1 MPQLKKHMLKKALRL
16 PIICFF
22 LLLLPRVG
30 FADFGTIR
38 AENYTVRNWNIFS
51 GLPSDSVTMLYQ
63 DSKKYI
69 WIGTFDG
76 LIRYNGRSFQTFD
89 ATNTPGF
96 DAHSAHYMLEDGDGA
111 LWIGTENEGLAR
123 FSEGGFTTYTI
134 RDGLPSNGVKALE
147 IDEAGTLW
155 VGTNQGLV
163 QFAKD
168 GFASPEYPERNPFTG
183 RQVNFLFNDPRFGLV
198 AACSDGGLY
207 VHSDSV
213 PEPVPEMEDLQVSAA
228 ARGSDGIL
236 WIGTRQGRV
245 FRLEENGL
253 GERTDLYISRNQ
265 IRDIHGDGRSG
276 DVWIAGNSGL
286 FRIENGGNGA
296 VSFLDHE
303 HSALRYLPKAV
314 LEDHEGNLWIGTR
327 SGGVFAL
334 IPSAFRSYGKDA
346 GLTDATVN
354 SAASDSQ
361 GRYWIAADDGLYC
374 LENNRFVNNSA
385 TKLLSDV
392 RVKHVAASG
401 GRVYVSTIS
410 PMGAVILDIEESG
423 NAAEITYLNQAAGL
437 PSSVVKKTL
446 LDSSENLWIST
457 SNGFAVYG
465 TDGEITVYNKDT
477 GFPSNEIYDLFED
490 SRGRIWIST
499 VEDGLFRFEE
509 NGFYTRFT
517 QEHGLSGEMVF
528 SVYEDKTGR
537 FWISTAVGVF
547 VMETDDSIYPLTYGQ
562 GLPYLYVYNAVPLD
576 DEVWFTSVRGAARA
590 SLSDA
595 VDAARG
601 IKESFSVEAYGIDD
615 GLLASP
621 NALSWPYI
629 GPDNT
634 IWIPTHRG
642 ISVYDPNAEVYSSEE
657 WPLYIEKLTIDGDE
671 YSAEADLPSMKK
683 EVDRLRFHFAALSYS
698 ESHRIRYSYR
708 LEGYEAAWSAPASEP
723 SAVYTQIQPGDYL
736 FSLRA
741 YDDNGNMK
749 GETALSL
756 SIEPKFYQTPLFTA
770 VIVLCGAALAALI
783 VLWRIRRSRI
793 ENLRLEREIRKRTA
807 EVEEV
812 HQKELALLADLS
824 HEIRTPLT
832 VIEYGLSQILSGRY
846 GEKINRNNGIFSVLR
861 RNSGRILVIVNN
873 LLHAF
878 KLRYGEDTYRSQRLH
893 LKSAL
898 RNYLADF
905 APVAE
910 KKGIAA
916 SFSCT
921 DSEEYAVSAD
931 PYLFDSIILNLLSN
945 GFANT
950 PRGGKVSM
958 SLESAGP
965 EKCRISIRDTGAGI
979 SQDEINRLFEPYAQT
994 GEGEGRQTGV
1004 VNTGRGSAGLGS
1016 TGLGLWIV
1024 QKGVARIGGEI
1035 SIASVQGEGTTVTLT
1050 LPTWNAGG
1058 QTAAGTEADEKQ
1070 IVKSYAATIQ
1080 TEDSAMGRGDKGETN
1095 GAADA
1100 ERGKPVLLAV
1110 EDNEDIRTIFAEEL
1124 GRDFRVVHAE
1134 NGKKAAEYL
1143 KQNGPPDIIVSD
1155 IMMPDLDGASL
1166 YHYVRDTLGLGEVP
1180 FLFVTARA
1188 SSEEAAAY
1196 LKEGVIDYVYKPFS
1210 PELLLYKA
1218 RNLVRIKEEALRK
1231 FKNRIGRDFQNL
1243 LFNEQ
1248 ETQLESEDI
1257 RIEDVRREFSLSERE
1272 GEILRFVTEGKR
1284 DKEIALALGCAVS
1297 TVSNTVSRIYK
1308 KTGTGS
1314 RVELIRLTGNIDS
1327 SAGGH
1332 R

>member
-1 MPQLKKHMLKKALRL
+1 MIKKALRFS
-16 PIICFF
+16 IICFL
-22 LLLLPRVG
+22 LLLLPRFV
-30 FADFGTIR
+30 FADFGIFR

-51 GLPSDSVTMLYQ
+51 GLPSDSITMLYQ

-89 ATNTPGF
+89 ATTTPGF

-123 FSEGGFTTYTI
+123 FSDGGFTMFTI

-163 QFAKD
+163 QYAKD
-168 GFASPEYPERNPFTG
+168 GFAPPEYPERNPFTG
-183 RQVNFLFNDPRFGLV
+183 RQVNFLFKDPRFGLV

-207 VHSDSV
+207 VHSDSF
-213 PEPVPEMEDLQVSAA
+213 PEPIPEMEHLQVSAA
-228 ARGSDGIL
+228 ARGSDGII

-245 FRLEENGL
+245 FLLDENGL
-253 GERTDLYISRNQ
+253 DERTDLYIPRNQ
-265 IRDIHGDGRSG
+265 IRDIHADGRSG

-286 FRIENGGNGA
+286 FRIENGGNGSI
-296 VSFLDHE
+296 SFLDNE

-327 SGGVFAL
+327 SGGLFAL

-361 GRYWIAADDGLYC
+361 RRYWIAADDGFYC

-385 TKLLSDV
+385 TELLSGV
-392 RVKHVAASG
+392 RVKHVAAAG

-410 PMGAVILDIEESG
+410 PMGAVIIDIGERG
-423 NAAEITYLNQAAGL
+423 NAEEITYLNQEAGL

-446 LDSSENLWIST
+446 LDSSGKLWIST
-457 SNGFAVYG
+457 SNGFAVYE

-499 VEDGLFRFEE
+499 AEDGLFRFEA
-509 NGFYTRFT
+509 NGSYTRFT

-562 GLPYLYVYNAVPLD
+562 GLPYLYVYNAVPVD

-595 VDAARG
+595 VDAALG
-601 IKESFSVEAYGIDD
+601 IKETFSVEAYGIDD
-615 GLLASP
+615 GLLATP

-629 GPDNT
+629 SPDNT

-642 ISVYDPNAEVYSSEE
+642 ISVYDPKVYVYSAEE

-671 YSAEADLPSMKK
+671 YPAGAELPSMKK

-698 ESHRIRYSYR
+698 ESHRVRYSYR
-708 LEGYEAAWSAPASEP
+708 LEGYESAWSAPASEP
-723 SAVYTQIQPGDYL
+723 SAVYTQIQPGEYL

-741 YDDNGNMK
+741 YDDSGNMK
-749 GETALSL
+749 GETALSF
-756 SIEPKFYQTPLFTA
+756 SIEPVFYQTPLFIA
-770 VIVLCGAALAALI
+770 VIALFGAALAALI
-783 VLWRIRRSRI
+783 VFWRIRRIRI
-793 ENLRLEREIRKRTA
+793 ENIRLEREIRKRTA

-812 HQKELALLADLS
+812 HQKELALLADIS

-846 GEKINRNNGIFSVLR
+846 GEKIYRNNGIFGVLR

-893 LKSAL
+893 LKSVL
-898 RNYLADF
+898 KNYLADF

-921 DSEEYAVSAD
+921 DSEEYTVSAD

-965 EKCRISIRDTGAGI
+965 ETCRISIRDTGVGI
-979 SQDEINRLFEPYAQT
+979 SQDEIDRLFEPYVQT
-994 GEGEGRQTGV
+994 GEGGGRQTGV
-1004 VNTGRGSAGLGS
+1004 VSTGLGS

-1024 QKGVARIGGEI
+1024 RKGVARIGGEI
-1035 SIASVQGEGTTVTLT
+1035 SIASGQGEGTTVTLT
-1050 LPTWNAGG
+1050 LPTSNAGEK
-1058 QTAAGTEADEKQ
+1058 TAAGTEADEKQ
-1070 IVKSYAATIQ
+1070 IGKSYAATIPSE
-1080 TEDSAMGRGDKGETN
+1080 TSETTGEETN
-1095 GAADA
+1095 GAADT

-1110 EDNEDIRTIFAEEL
+1110 EDNEDIRTIVADEL
-1124 GRDFRVVHAE
+1124 GREFRVVHAE
-1134 NGKKAAEYL
+1134 NGKKAVEYL
-1143 KQNGPPDIIVSD
+1143 KQKGPPDIIVSD
-1155 IMMPDLDGASL
+1155 IMMPDFDGASL

-1188 SSEEAAAY
+1188 SPDEATAY
-1196 LKEGVIDYVYKPFS
+1196 LKEGVVDYVYKPFS

-1231 FKNRIGRDFQNL
+1231 FKNRMGREFQNL

-1248 ETQLESEDI
+1248 ETQLYSEDI
-1257 RIEDVRREFSLSERE
+1257 RIQDVRRKFSLTERE
-1272 GEILRFVTEGKR
+1272 AKILRFVTEGKR

-1314 RVELIRLTGNIDS
+1314 RVELIRLTGNIDL

>member
-1 MPQLKKHMLKKALRL
+1 MIKKALRFS
-16 PIICFF
+16 IICFL
-22 LLLLPRVG
+22 LLLLPRFV
-30 FADFGTIR
+30 FADFGIFR

-51 GLPSDSVTMLYQ
+51 GLPSDSITMLYQ

-69 WIGTFDG
+69 WIGTFEG
-76 LIRYNGRSFQTFD
+76 LIRYNGRSFRTFD
-89 ATNTPGF
+89 ATTTPGF

-123 FSEGGFTTYTI
+123 FSDGGFTMFTI

-147 IDEAGTLW
+147 IEEAGTLW

-163 QFAKD
+163 QYAKD
-168 GFASPEYPERNPFTG
+168 GFAPPEYPERNPFTG
-183 RQVNFLFNDPRFGLV
+183 RQVNFLFKDPRFGLV

-207 VHSDSV
+207 VHSDSF
-213 PEPVPEMEDLQVSAA
+213 PEPIPEMEDLQVSAA
-228 ARGSDGIL
+228 ARGSDGII

-245 FRLEENGL
+245 FLLDENGL
-253 GERTDLYISRNQ
+253 DERTDLYIPRNQ
-265 IRDIHGDGRSG
+265 IRDIHADGRSG

-286 FRIENGGNGA
+286 FRIENGGNGSI
-296 VSFLDHE
+296 SFLDNE

-327 SGGVFAL
+327 SGGLFAL

-361 GRYWIAADDGLYC
+361 RRYWIAADDGFYC

-385 TKLLSDV
+385 TELLSGV
-392 RVKHVAASG
+392 RVKHVAAAG

-410 PMGAVILDIEESG
+410 PMGAVIIDIGERG
-423 NAAEITYLNQAAGL
+423 NAEEITYLNQEAGL

-446 LDSSENLWIST
+446 LDSSGKLWIST
-457 SNGFAVYG
+457 SNGFAVYE

-499 VEDGLFRFEE
+499 AEDGLFRFEE
-509 NGFYTRFT
+509 NGSYTRFT

-562 GLPYLYVYNAVPLD
+562 GLPYLYVYNAVPVD

-595 VDAARG
+595 VDAALG
-601 IKESFSVEAYGIDD
+601 IKETFSVEAYGIDD
-615 GLLASP
+615 GLLATP

-629 GPDNT
+629 SPDNT

-642 ISVYDPNAEVYSSEE
+642 ISVYDPKVYVYSAEE

-671 YSAEADLPSMKK
+671 YPAGAELPSMKK

-698 ESHRIRYSYR
+698 ESHRVRYSYR
-708 LEGYEAAWSAPASEP
+708 LEGYESAWSAPASEP
-723 SAVYTQIQPGDYL
+723 SAVYTQIQPGEYL

-741 YDDNGNMK
+741 YDDSGNMK
-749 GETALSL
+749 GETALSF
-756 SIEPKFYQTPLFTA
+756 SIEPVFYQTPLFIA
-770 VIVLCGAALAALI
+770 VIALFGAALAALI
-783 VLWRIRRSRI
+783 VFWRIRRIRI
-793 ENLRLEREIRKRTA
+793 ENIRLEREIRKRTA

-812 HQKELALLADLS
+812 HQKELALLADIS

-846 GEKINRNNGIFSVLR
+846 GEKIYRNNGIFGVLR

-893 LKSAL
+893 LKSVL
-898 RNYLADF
+898 KNYLADF

-921 DSEEYAVSAD
+921 DSEEYTVSAD

-965 EKCRISIRDTGAGI
+965 ETCRISIRDTGVGI
-979 SQDEINRLFEPYAQT
+979 SQDEIDRLFEPYVQT
-994 GEGEGRQTGV
+994 GEGGGRQTGV
-1004 VNTGRGSAGLGS
+1004 VSTGLGS

-1024 QKGVARIGGEI
+1024 RKGVARIGGEI
-1035 SIASVQGEGTTVTLT
+1035 SIASGQGDGTTVTLT
-1050 LPTWNAGG
+1050 LPTSNAGEK
-1058 QTAAGTEADEKQ
+1058 TAAGTEADEKQ
-1070 IVKSYAATIQ
+1070 IGKSYAATIPPE
-1080 TEDSAMGRGDKGETN
+1080 TSETTGEETN
-1095 GAADA
+1095 GAADT

-1110 EDNEDIRTIFAEEL
+1110 EDNEDIRTIVADEL
-1124 GRDFRVVHAE
+1124 GREFRVVHAE
-1134 NGKKAAEYL
+1134 NGKKAVEYL
-1143 KQNGPPDIIVSD
+1143 KQKGPPDIIVSD
-1155 IMMPDLDGASL
+1155 IMMPDFDGASL

-1188 SSEEAAAY
+1188 SPDEATAY
-1196 LKEGVIDYVYKPFS
+1196 LKEGVVDYVYKPFS

-1231 FKNRIGRDFQNL
+1231 FKNRMGREFQNL

-1248 ETQLESEDI
+1248 ETQLYSEDI
-1257 RIEDVRREFSLSERE
+1257 RIQDVRRKFSLTERE
-1272 GEILRFVTEGKR
+1272 AKILRFVTEGKR

-1314 RVELIRLTGNIDS
+1314 RVELIRLTGNIDL
-1327 SAGGH
+1327 SAGDH

>member
-1 MPQLKKHMLKKALRL
+1 MIKKALRFS
-16 PIICFF
+16 IICFL
-22 LLLLPRVG
+22 LLLLPRFV
-30 FADFGTIR
+30 FADFSIFR

-51 GLPSDSVTMLYQ
+51 GLPSDSITMLYQ

-89 ATNTPGF
+89 ATTTPGF

-123 FSEGGFTTYTI
+123 FSDGGFTMFTI

-163 QFAKD
+163 QYAKD
-168 GFASPEYPERNPFTG
+168 GFAPPEYPERNPFTG
-183 RQVNFLFNDPRFGLV
+183 RQVNFLFKDPRFGLV

-207 VHSDSV
+207 VHSDSF

-228 ARGSDGIL
+228 ARGSDGII

-245 FRLEENGL
+245 FLLDDNGL
-253 GERTDLYISRNQ
+253 DERTDLYIPRNQ
-265 IRDIHGDGRSG
+265 IRDIHADGRSG

-286 FRIENGGNGA
+286 FRIENGGNGSI
-296 VSFLDHE
+296 SFLDNE

-327 SGGVFAL
+327 SGGLFAL

-361 GRYWIAADDGLYC
+361 RRYWIAADDGFYC

-385 TKLLSDV
+385 TELLSGV
-392 RVKHVAASG
+392 RVKHVAAAG

-410 PMGAVILDIEESG
+410 PMGAVIIDIGERG
-423 NAAEITYLNQAAGL
+423 NAEEITYLNQEAGL

-446 LDSSENLWIST
+446 LDSSGKLWIST
-457 SNGFAVYG
+457 SNGFAVYE

-499 VEDGLFRFEE
+499 AEDGLFRFEA
-509 NGFYTRFT
+509 NGSYTRFT

-562 GLPYLYVYNAVPLD
+562 GLPYLYVYNAVPVD

-595 VDAARG
+595 VDAALG
-601 IKESFSVEAYGIDD
+601 IKETFSVEAYGIDD
-615 GLLASP
+615 GLLATP

-629 GPDNT
+629 SPDNT

-642 ISVYDPNAEVYSSEE
+642 ISVYDPKVYVYSAEE

-671 YSAEADLPSMKK
+671 YPAGAELPSMKK

-698 ESHRIRYSYR
+698 ESHRVRYSYR
-708 LEGYEAAWSAPASEP
+708 LEGYESAWSAPASEP
-723 SAVYTQIQPGDYL
+723 SAVYTQIQPGEYL

-741 YDDNGNMK
+741 YDDSGNMK
-749 GETALSL
+749 GETALSF
-756 SIEPKFYQTPLFTA
+756 SIEPVFYQTPLFIA
-770 VIVLCGAALAALI
+770 VIALFGAALAALI
-783 VLWRIRRSRI
+783 VFWRIRRIRI
-793 ENLRLEREIRKRTA
+793 ENIRLEREIRKRTA

-812 HQKELALLADLS
+812 HQKELALLADIS

-846 GEKINRNNGIFSVLR
+846 GEKIYRNNGIFGVLR

-893 LKSAL
+893 LKSVL
-898 RNYLADF
+898 KNYLADF

-921 DSEEYAVSAD
+921 DSEEYTVSAD

-965 EKCRISIRDTGAGI
+965 ETCRISIRDTGVGI
-979 SQDEINRLFEPYAQT
+979 SQDEIDRLFEPYVQT
-994 GEGEGRQTGV
+994 GEGGGRQTGV
-1004 VNTGRGSAGLGS
+1004 VSTGLGS

-1024 QKGVARIGGEI
+1024 RKGVARIGGEI
-1035 SIASVQGEGTTVTLT
+1035 SIASGQGDGTTVTLT
-1050 LPTWNAGG
+1050 LPTSNAGEK
-1058 QTAAGTEADEKQ
+1058 TAAGTEADEKQ
-1070 IVKSYAATIQ
+1070 IGKSYAATIPPE
-1080 TEDSAMGRGDKGETN
+1080 TSETTGEETN
-1095 GAADA
+1095 GAADT

-1110 EDNEDIRTIFAEEL
+1110 EDNEDIRTIVADEL
-1124 GRDFRVVHAE
+1124 GREFRVVHAE
-1134 NGKKAAEYL
+1134 NGKKAVEYL
-1143 KQNGPPDIIVSD
+1143 KQKGPPDIIVSD
-1155 IMMPDLDGASL
+1155 IMMPDFDGASL

-1188 SSEEAAAY
+1188 SPDEATAY
-1196 LKEGVIDYVYKPFS
+1196 LKEGVVDYVYKPFS

-1231 FKNRIGRDFQNL
+1231 FKNRMGREFQNL

-1248 ETQLESEDI
+1248 ETQLYSEDI
-1257 RIEDVRREFSLSERE
+1257 RIQDVRRKFSLTERE
-1272 GEILRFVTEGKR
+1272 AKILRFVTEGKR

-1314 RVELIRLTGNIDS
+1314 RVELIRLTGNIDL

>member
-1 MPQLKKHMLKKALRL
+1 MIKKALRFS
-16 PIICFF
+16 IICFL
-22 LLLLPRVG
+22 LLLLPRFV
-30 FADFGTIR
+30 FADFSIFR

-51 GLPSDSVTMLYQ
+51 GLPSDSITMLYQ

-89 ATNTPGF
+89 ATTTPGF

-123 FSEGGFTTYTI
+123 FSDGGFTMFTI

-163 QFAKD
+163 QYAKD
-168 GFASPEYPERNPFTG
+168 GFAPPEYPERNPFTG
-183 RQVNFLFNDPRFGLV
+183 RQVNFLFKDPRFGLV

-207 VHSDSV
+207 VHSDSF
-213 PEPVPEMEDLQVSAA
+213 PEPIPEMEDLQVSAA
-228 ARGSDGIL
+228 ARGSDGII

-245 FRLEENGL
+245 FLLDENGL
-253 GERTDLYISRNQ
+253 DERTDLYIPRNQ
-265 IRDIHGDGRSG
+265 IRDIHADGRSG

-286 FRIENGGNGA
+286 FRIENGGNGSI
-296 VSFLDHE
+296 SFLDNE

-327 SGGVFAL
+327 SGGLFAL
-334 IPSAFRSYGKDA
+334 IPSAFRSYGMDA

-354 SAASDSQ
+354 SAASDNQ

-385 TKLLSDV
+385 TELLSGV
-392 RVKHVAASG
+392 RVKHVAAAG

-410 PMGAVILDIEESG
+410 PMGAVIIDIGERG
-423 NAAEITYLNQAAGL
+423 NAEEITYLNQEAGL

-446 LDSSENLWIST
+446 LDSSGKLWIST
-457 SNGFAVYG
+457 SNGFAVYE

-499 VEDGLFRFEE
+499 AEDGLFRFEA
-509 NGFYTRFT
+509 NGSYTRFT

-562 GLPYLYVYNAVPLD
+562 GLPYLYVYNAVPVD

-595 VDAARG
+595 VDAALG
-601 IKESFSVEAYGIDD
+601 IKETFSVEAYGIDD
-615 GLLASP
+615 GLLATP

-629 GPDNT
+629 SPDNT

-642 ISVYDPNAEVYSSEE
+642 ISVYDPKVYVYSAEE
-657 WPLYIEKLTIDGDE
+657 WPLYIEKLTIDGAE
-671 YSAEADLPSMKK
+671 YPAGAELPSMKK

-698 ESHRIRYSYR
+698 ESHRVRYSYR
-708 LEGYEAAWSAPASEP
+708 LEGYESAWSAPASEP
-723 SAVYTQIQPGDYL
+723 SAVYTQIQPGEYL

-741 YDDNGNMK
+741 YDDSGNMK
-749 GETALSL
+749 GETALSF
-756 SIEPKFYQTPLFTA
+756 SIEPVFYQTPLFIA
-770 VIVLCGAALAALI
+770 VIALFGAALAALI
-783 VLWRIRRSRI
+783 VLWRIRRIRI
-793 ENLRLEREIRKRTA
+793 ENIRLEREIRKRTA

-812 HQKELALLADLS
+812 HQKELALLADIS

-846 GEKINRNNGIFSVLR
+846 GEKIYRNNGIFGVLR

-893 LKSAL
+893 LKSVL
-898 RNYLADF
+898 KNYLADF

-921 DSEEYAVSAD
+921 DSEEYTVSAD

-965 EKCRISIRDTGAGI
+965 ETCRISIRDTGVGI
-979 SQDEINRLFEPYAQT
+979 SQDEIDRLFEPYVQT
-994 GEGEGRQTGV
+994 GEGGGRQTGV
-1004 VNTGRGSAGLGS
+1004 VSTGLGS

-1024 QKGVARIGGEI
+1024 RKGVARIGGEI
-1035 SIASVQGEGTTVTLT
+1035 SIASGQGEGTTVTLT
-1050 LPTWNAGG
+1050 LPTSNAGEK
-1058 QTAAGTEADEKQ
+1058 TAAGTEADEKQ
-1070 IVKSYAATIQ
+1070 IGKSYAATIPSE
-1080 TEDSAMGRGDKGETN
+1080 TSETTGEETN
-1095 GAADA
+1095 GAADT

-1110 EDNEDIRTIFAEEL
+1110 EDNEDIRTIVADEL
-1124 GRDFRVVHAE
+1124 GREFRVVHAE
-1134 NGKKAAEYL
+1134 NGKKAVEYL
-1143 KQNGPPDIIVSD
+1143 KQKGPPDIIVSD
-1155 IMMPDLDGASL
+1155 IMMPDFDGASL

-1188 SSEEAAAY
+1188 SPDEATAY
-1196 LKEGVIDYVYKPFS
+1196 LKEGVVDYVYKPFS

-1231 FKNRIGRDFQNL
+1231 FKNRMGREFQNL

-1248 ETQLESEDI
+1248 ETQLYSEDI
-1257 RIEDVRREFSLSERE
+1257 RIQDVRRKFSLTERE
-1272 GEILRFVTEGKR
+1272 AKILRFVTEGKR

-1314 RVELIRLTGNIDS
+1314 RVELIRLTGNIDL